1 MKTSKGVLLALIV
14 LVVLLA
20 GNANA
25 VSIAA
30 TSGSI
35 VLSDTTPVPFSD
47 VFISLGGVDFSLTN
61 NFLQDNFFFTGTPN
75 LASTPFLT
83 PGTLVDLSG
92 FASLDSPNDA
102 LVFNGVTYRV
112 SGTIHVSASPVA
124 VVDTVLFVPFI
135 LSGTL
140 QGQNLVG
147 PEMVDATLTG
157 GGTAAARFDDQGSVF
172 APQEVVYQVVTPE
185 PASWLLLASGL
196 AGLWLRRYSIR
207 PQPQVM

>member
-1 MKTSKGVLLALIV
+1 MKTSKYVLLALIV

-25 VSIAA
+25 VSFVA

-35 VLSDTTPVPFSD
+35 ELSDTTPAPFSD

-61 NFLQDNFFFTGTPN
+61 NLLQDNFFFTGTPN
-75 LASTPFLT
+75 PALT
-83 PGTLVDLSG
+83 LLTLGTVVDLSG
-92 FASLDSPNDA
+92 FASLGSPDDA
-102 LVFNGVTYRV
+102 LVYNGVTYRV
-112 SGTIHVSASPVA
+112 SGTIHVSASPVPL
-124 VVDTVLFVPFI
+124 DTVLSVPFI

-147 PEMVDATLTG
+147 PETVDATLTG
-157 GGTAAARFDDQGSVF
+157 GGTAAARFQDVGFGF
-172 APQEVVYQVVTPE
+172 ALEDVAYQVAPE
-185 PASWLLLASGL
+185 PATWLLLASGL